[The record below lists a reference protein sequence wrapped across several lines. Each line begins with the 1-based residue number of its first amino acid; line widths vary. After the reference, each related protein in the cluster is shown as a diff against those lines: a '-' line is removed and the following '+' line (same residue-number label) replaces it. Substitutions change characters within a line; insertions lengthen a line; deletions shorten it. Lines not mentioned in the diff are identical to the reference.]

1 MSFNAAALKIM
12 AAKGLTLED
21 AAEIAEAMERPAD
34 SAAEKR
40 RAWDRERKREK
51 RETEKKSGGNSTGNP
66 PDGFPNDNDILTPS
80 VTPQV
85 ISNEITP
92 PVLKPEHVVE
102 VWNDNAPSWGLK
114 PIRKLTPQRRRK
126 LLTRIRENTIDEFTE
141 AISAIGRSPFL
152 RGENGR
158 GWRADFDWM
167 LEPKNFTKLTE
178 GNYDR

>member
-1 MSFNAAALKIM
+1 MSFNVAML
-12 AAKGLTLED
+12 
-21 AAEIAEAMERPAD
+21 EAMQAEGLDLDACIRVLKAGEKKSDPT
-34 SAAEKR
+34 AA
-40 RAWDRERKREK
+40 ERKR
-51 RETEKKSGGNSTGNP
+51 RQRAKSHRDVTRDMVS
-66 PDGFPNDNDILTPS
+66 PNESNLTPS

-92 PVLKPEHVVE
+92 PADDLVLKPEHVVE
-102 VWNDNAPSWGLK
+102 VWNERAPTWGLA

-126 LLTRIRENTIDEFTE
+126 LQTRIRENSIDEFTE

-178 GNYDR
+178 GTFDR